1 MTVYEYEKGLKFA
14 KGKFEQTLESG
25 AYWYVPF
32 STSIQKIDMR
42 PRFASIGGQEVLS
55 TDNIALKI
63 SLAARY
69 QVVNP
74 DIAINKVQDYQEA
87 LYLELQLALR
97 EIIGNAAIDT
107 LLENR
112 SRFSENLFE
121 LTQAKIKELGLELLS
136 VNIKDIMFPGNLK
149 QMFAQVVK
157 ARKEGQ
163 AALEKARGET
173 AALRKPGQCRQD
185 DRVPSQ
191 PAESAFAAISG

>member
-1 MTVYEYEKGLKFA
+1 M
-14 KGKFEQTLESG
+14 
-25 AYWYVPF
+25 PF

-42 PRFASIGGQEVLS
+42 PRFVSISGQEVLS
-55 TDNIALKI
+55 ADNIALKI

-74 DIAINKVQDYQEA
+74 DIAINKVQDSQEA

-97 EIIGNAAIDT
+97 EIIGNVAIDT

-112 SRFSENLFE
+112 NRFSENLFE

-173 AALRKPGQCRQD
+173 AALRKPGQYRQD